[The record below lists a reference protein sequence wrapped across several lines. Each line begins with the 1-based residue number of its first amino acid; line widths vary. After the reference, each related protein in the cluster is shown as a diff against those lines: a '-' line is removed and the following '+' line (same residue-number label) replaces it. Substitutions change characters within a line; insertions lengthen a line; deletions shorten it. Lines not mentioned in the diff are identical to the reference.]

1 MQIYLQLKAVPRK
14 AHGTAPMN
22 NEKNY

>member
-22 NEKNY
+22 NEKIY